1 MTLIRHFDRLV
12 TSVILALV
20 LTSCSEGGVDGP
32 VAMTC
37 TDIVTFE
44 GNDEG
49 CARFSFRKVDDTP
62 IITLTARGTIDEDEV
77 PPGKRL
83 LIYYNPPENQAYTS
97 GDITLLGAKS
107 ITQST
112 VATEWSKDYADWDRD
127 RVYVYSAWRSGTYLN
142 LHVRLTYST
151 EPRIFCLAADPQT
164 LDSEWPDVYLIH
176 KMASETDSHD
186 RAYYASF
193 DLAPVWERQGVK
205 GIRLH
210 VANSNLD
217 KHIFTFTRQQ

>member
-1 MTLIRHFDRLV
+1 MTLLRRLNHLM
-12 TSVILALV
+12 TSVLLSLIFAA
-20 LTSCSEGGVDGP
+20 CGDDGVDGP
-32 VAMTC
+32 VDMTC

-44 GNDEG
+44 GNDG
-49 CARFSFRKVDDTP
+49 SDAVFTFQKVDDTP
-62 IITLTARGTIDEDEV
+62 LITLTARTTIDEEEIPV
-77 PPGKRL
+77 GKRL
-83 LIYYNPPENQAYTS
+83 LIYYNPPENQAYKS
-97 GDITLLGAKS
+97 GEITLLGAKR

-112 VATEWSKDYADWDRD
+112 VATEWSKDFADWDRD
-127 RVYVYSAWRSGTYLN
+127 RVYLYSTWRSGNYLN
-142 LHVRLTYST
+142 VHVRLTYST

-176 KMASETDSHD
+176 KLASETDSHD

-193 DLAPVWERQGVK
+193 DLTPVWERQGVK

-217 KHIFTFTRQQ
+217 KHIFTFARQQ